1 MSAESQSDSKCL
13 LAICVGRRAPRLFF
27 LMIRR
32 PPRSTLFPYTTLF
45 RSLPSNEHDSEAGFV
60 SHHASVSFGSICRRN
75 GFDHRTDLLQGQES
89 VSSASIEEQVIV
101 PASERIPNR
110 SGAGATLIGSSPPV
124 PAQIS
129 WPEG

>member
-45 RSLPSNEHDSEAGFV
+45 RSLPSNEHDSEASFV
-60 SHHASVSFGSICRRN
+60 SHHASVSFGSICQRK
-75 GFDHRTDLLQGQES
+75 GFDHRTDVVTAAAVRFLRRMPVDFPRLRD
-89 VSSASIEEQVIV
+89 
-101 PASERIPNR
+101 SELEAELFFDRFPTR
-110 SGAGATLIGSSPPV
+110 AGLAGVAFLGL
-124 PAQIS
+124 
-129 WPEG
+129 